1 MGKEI
6 EVATGVGIDEV
17 KRLLGH
23 SSIQITV
30 NTYGHFLPGKERQT
44 TVTNAMAAARK
55 ESKLPKKGLRY
66 KFGV

>member
-1 MGKEI
+1 LGKEI

-30 NTYGHFLPGKERQT
+30 DTYRHFLPGKERQT
-44 TVTNAMAAARK
+44 TLTNAMAAARK
-55 ESKLPKKGLRY
+55 EKQTA
-66 KFGV
+66 